1 MRTIKRNGESELKQK
16 LPTLASRDNGITMDA
31 VVVVNIL
38 SKTLIAAKPLCI
50 RVSKID
56 GFTRVYNGTRYLVL
70 CGPEKYDAIFNR
82 IKYLYVKKVAL
93 QVMFHNFAKIKVDSY
108 DSLPLEE
115 MLNLYVI
122 IHTLSQ
128 FLIKIKITTTII
140 YSLEKVPI
148 NYLKDRGIKFFD
160 SNVEIW

>member
-16 LPTLASRDNGITMDA
+16 LPTLASRDNGITMDVV

-38 SKTLIAAKPLCI
+38 SKTLIGAKPLCI

-70 CGPEKYDAIFNR
+70 CGPEKCDAIFNR

-93 QVMFHNFAKIKVDSY
+93 HVMFHNFAKIKVDSY

-115 MLNLYVI
+115 TLNLYNVI
-122 IHTLSQ
+122 IHTKSV
-128 FLIKIKITTTII
+128 F
-140 YSLEKVPI
+140 
-148 NYLKDRGIKFFD
+148 NKDQNHYYYNIFFGKG
-160 SNVEIW
+160 SYQLPKR